1 MATLEDRIL
10 GEKLQYYCSS
20 SESEDE
26 SGEQER
32 ENDRG
37 DSRPGSVRGPSCVT
51 RPEMRDWE
59 GSSVNTGPKG
69 VLKDWQRFKQ
79 LETEKRE
86 AQERERLELIK
97 KLSLTCKSDLDAEK
111 KEEETIEKEIEEALE
126 DDFLKEYMQKRM
138 QEMMSQVNSRPQ
150 FGKLIHLKDGQ
161 EFLDAV
167 DKEKMGVTVITH
179 IYADGIPG
187 CEAMNGCL
195 RCLAPEYP
203 QVKFC
208 IVEASSA
215 GMSRH
220 FEHKGVPALLIYKNG
235 SLIGNFVRL
244 TDEFGDDFFAVDVE
258 SFLVEHGFLPDQTLV
273 PPVAKVRTTQ
283 DDDDDDGDSDFGVD

>member
-20 SESEDE
+20 SSSESEDE
-26 SGEQER
+26 SGEQEQGDR
-32 ENDRG
+32 E
-37 DSRPGSVRGPSCVT
+37 GSQASNIRDPSCAA
-51 RPEMRDWE
+51 RPEIRDWK

-79 LETEKRE
+79 LENEKRE

-111 KEEETIEKEIEEALE
+111 EKEESVEKELEEALE

-138 QEMMSQVNSRPQ
+138 QEMMSHINGRPQ
-150 FGKLIHLKDGQ
+150 FGKLICLKDGQ

-167 DKEKMGVTVITH
+167 DKERSGVTVIAH

-195 RCLAPEYP
+195 QCLAQEYP

-220 FEHKGVPALLIYKNG
+220 FEHKGVPALLVYKSGN
-235 SLIGNFVRL
+235 LIGNFVRL

-258 SFLVEHGFLPDQTLV
+258 SFLVEHGFLPDQSLV
-273 PPVAKVRTTQ
+273 PPLSTVRTTQ
-283 DDDDDDGDSDFGVD
+283 EDDDDSDFAVD

>member
-26 SGEQER
+26 SSGKGKEDPEDKR
-32 ENDRG
+32 PSSLRS
-37 DSRPGSVRGPSCVT
+37 SRSPA
-51 RPEMRDWE
+51 RPEIREWE

-79 LETEKRE
+79 LENEKRE
-86 AQERERLELIK
+86 QQERERLQLIK
-97 KLSLTCKSDLDAEK
+97 KLSLTCKSDRDAERE
-111 KEEETIEKEIEEALE
+111 KEEDVDKDLQEVLE
-126 DDFLKEYMQKRM
+126 DDFLKEYMRKRM
-138 QEMMSQVNSRPQ
+138 EEMMTKTIAKPK
-150 FGKLIHLKDGQ
+150 FGKLLRLKDGQ

-167 DKEKMGVTVITH
+167 DKEKKGVTVITH
-179 IYADGIPG
+179 IYADGIQG

-195 RCLAPEYP
+195 QCLAEEYP

-208 IVEASSA
+208 VVEASSA

-220 FEHKGVPALLIYKNG
+220 FERSGVPALLVYKDG

-244 TDEFGDDFFAVDVE
+244 TDEFGEDFFAVDVE
-258 SFLVEHGFLPDQTLV
+258 SFLIEHGFLPDPSLV
-273 PPVAKVRTTQ
+273 PSLAISQAAPDN
-283 DDDDDDGDSDFGVD
+283 DDDSDFGVD